1 MYQWNL
7 TMDVAG
13 AMERLPLGRCCNISP
28 SLRWMWSF
36 QKSAFGNASEGGVA
50 PNGWCWICGS
60 TKDLLSFELEILL
73 KKGALAHPLCRNCKD
88 NKAGKFR
95 ILSQKKIRASPP
107 TFEVNDLVMA
117 SFSHGENII
126 FHAAKIVSPI
136 VNLGSLAYRIRFF
149 DSVNEA
155 DNTNRYVDQLRPFVK
170 KGDLVMADWRLG
182 EPYEACI
189 TLIHIPS
196 ATSSSSASTLPAIK
210 VNVKFIADGET
221 LSNLPITRIKV
232 PKAKVVET
240 FTEKKK
246 KRGVAKS
253 SGNGKSSGRS
263 AMKKKI
269 SEAPKSFI
277 EVPKIF

>member
-1 MYQWNL
+1 ML
-7 TMDVAG
+7 L
-13 AMERLPLGRCCNISP
+13 ER
-28 SLRWMWSF
+28 W
-36 QKSAFGNASEGGVA
+36 K
-50 PNGWCWICGS
+50 GWCWICGS

-117 SFSHGENII
+117 SFSHGENIN

-246 KRGVAKS
+246 KRGRGGAVNQA
-253 SGNGKSSGRS
+253 GDQPR
-263 AMKKKI
+263 KKEKRKN

-277 EVPKIF
+277 VVLKIFLTFQYTCRLI